1 MLSEL
6 DSAVDN
12 VIVPDEPTDESN
24 DHDRRHSRVATGGD
38 QAPRPSLSLSQ
49 KSRTNEENCLNRQSH
64 ILHRER
70 TVTRQMIST
79 RAWLRRWVIRDYL
92 CERVVLGLTFEL

>member
-24 DHDRRHSRVATGGD
+24 DHYRRHSRVATGGD
-38 QAPRPSLSLSQ
+38 QAPRPILSRSQ
-49 KSRTNEENCLNRQSH
+49 K
-64 ILHRER
+64 
-70 TVTRQMIST
+70 
-79 RAWLRRWVIRDYL
+79 
-92 CERVVLGLTFEL
+92 G